1 MATHAHY
8 MSELNSIFQYKWIM
22 YDSHNSM
29 NFMGLEYKIKSDY
42 KMSSNVCILYTGM
55 PIIKNT
61 RSCIITS
68 NKDNMTNLNITI
80 TKPAFDNSLD
90 MIVYNITAIKA
101 NVGVCYTIANNV
113 RVIHPQYIIMNR
125 MLTEES
131 FSFCSNIINE
141 MSNRLSKLTN
151 QIIFLNIEDNVKKNL
166 FTINYLQS
174 KLDKIT
180 QKFILDDS
188 VENPNEPNAKRKK
201 HY

>member
-1 MATHAHY
+1 
-8 MSELNSIFQYKWIM
+8 
-22 YDSHNSM
+22 M
-29 NFMGLEYKIKSDY
+29 NFMGLEYKIKSNY
-42 KMSSNVCILYTGM
+42 KMSNNVCILYTGI

-68 NKDNMTNLNITI
+68 NEDNITNLNITI

-101 NVGVCYTIANNV
+101 DVGACYTIANNV

-125 MLTEES
+125 QLTEES
-131 FSFCSNIINE
+131 FSFCSKIINE

-151 QIIFLNIEDNVKKNL
+151 QIIFLNIEDNNKKNL

-180 QKFILDDS
+180 QKFILETI
-188 VENPNEPNAKRKK
+188 ENPDEPNAKRKK

>member
-8 MSELNSIFQYKWIM
+8 MSELNSIFQYKWII

-29 NFMGLEYKIKSDY
+29 NFMGLEYKIKSNY
-42 KMSSNVCILYTGM
+42 KMSNNVCILYTGI

-68 NKDNMTNLNITI
+68 NEDNITNLNITI

-101 NVGVCYTIANNV
+101 DVGACYTIANNV

-125 MLTEES
+125 QLTEES
-131 FSFCSNIINE
+131 FSFCSKIINE

-151 QIIFLNIEDNVKKNL
+151 QIIFLNIEDNNKKNL

-180 QKFILDDS
+180 QKFILETI
-188 VENPNEPNAKRKK
+188 ENPDEPNAKRKK